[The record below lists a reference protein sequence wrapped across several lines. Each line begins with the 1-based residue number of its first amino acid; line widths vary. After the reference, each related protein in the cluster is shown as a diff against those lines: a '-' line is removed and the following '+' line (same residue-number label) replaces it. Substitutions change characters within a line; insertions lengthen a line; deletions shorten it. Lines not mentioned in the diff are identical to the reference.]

1 MSKVKWSIRTTA
13 WSRTR
18 VNPDA
23 TAVLLVLPFLF
34 LPLLFKFHLLSV
46 KGIQRK
52 CLLALKKPGLWSEKG
67 RRKLA
72 VRYFLRGRREELHML
87 CLPLSL
93 THQEEHTDVPQSKR

>member
-23 TAVLLVLPFLF
+23 TAVLFVLPFLF
-34 LPLLFKFHLLSV
+34 LPLLFRFHLLSV

-52 CLLALKKPGLWSEKG
+52 SLLALKKPGLWSEEG
-67 RRKLA
+67 RRKLT
-72 VRYFLRGRREELHML
+72 VRISLEGEEKKSICSGFH
-87 CLPLSL
+87 SA
-93 THQEEHTDVPQSKR
+93 